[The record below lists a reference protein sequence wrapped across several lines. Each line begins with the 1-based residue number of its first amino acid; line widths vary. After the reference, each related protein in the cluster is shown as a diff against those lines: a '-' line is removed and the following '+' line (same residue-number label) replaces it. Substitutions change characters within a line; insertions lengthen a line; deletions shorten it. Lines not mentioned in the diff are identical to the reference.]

1 LSSVKVLV
9 VGGGGREHALVWS
22 ISRSPRVDQVL
33 CTPGNPGIAE
43 LAECVHTADGSP
55 SAIAELAESRR
66 VDLVVIGPEAYLD
79 AGVVDELA
87 RRGIRAFGPTQA
99 SARIETDKA
108 FAKQLMEAKGIPTA
122 SYKEFD
128 SPDDAKAYLRSLNP
142 PMVVKANGLA
152 SGKGVTIAESLN
164 EAEQAVDL
172 IMNARAFGHAGDR
185 VIVEEFLAGEEA
197 TVLAFCDGKRV
208 VPMTPSQDHKAAHD
222 GDTGPNTGGMGAYSP
237 VPIVDEEMQRRVY
250 EDTLVPAVE
259 ALGELGTPFVGVLY
273 AGLMIGEDG
282 PKVIEF
288 NARFGDPEAQVVLP
302 RLRTDLVDVMEACI
316 EGELDRV
323 TLEWRDESA
332 LCVVMASGGYPGAY
346 RTGHEISGLE
356 RVRDLEDVVVF
367 HAGTA
372 VRDGHVVTAGGRVLG
387 VTALGPI
394 LQEAAQR
401 AYEAV
406 GHIRFE
412 GAYYR
417 TDIGHRAIKG

>member
-1 LSSVKVLV
+1 
-9 VGGGGREHALVWS
+9 
-22 ISRSPRVDQVL
+22 
-33 CTPGNPGIAE
+33 
-43 LAECVHTADGSP
+43 
-55 SAIAELAESRR
+55 
-66 VDLVVIGPEAYLD
+66 
-79 AGVVDELA
+79 
-87 RRGIRAFGPTQA
+87 
-99 SARIETDKA
+99 
-108 FAKQLMEAKGIPTA
+108 
-122 SYKEFD
+122 
-128 SPDDAKAYLRSLNP
+128 
-142 PMVVKANGLA
+142 MVVKANGLA